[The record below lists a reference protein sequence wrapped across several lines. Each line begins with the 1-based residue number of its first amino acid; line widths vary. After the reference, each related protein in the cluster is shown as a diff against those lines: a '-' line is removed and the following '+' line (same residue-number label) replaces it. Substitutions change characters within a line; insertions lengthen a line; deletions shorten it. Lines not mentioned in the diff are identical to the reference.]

1 MNILNQ
7 KVISHGTSLV
17 KLDKRISELESKFS
31 LFNSRVQEESNNR
44 MELAKSQQINFS
56 ANSFQ
61 IQTLKEKIDQISK
74 STNDIL
80 SQFKL
85 TMTKDISERTSQL
98 QNIILEKSTIFDTLD
113 KKAQNT
119 QFMNRS
125 FENNLK
131 NKLNTIETDILSS
144 IKKISNDVGENSVK
158 IDFLEKKQ
166 TDNFNLVNN
175 EISKINKKITQFQN
189 EFNILNQFKD
199 NSNENSVGMANDIF
213 HQQEVINEFN
223 TKIKDQM
230 NNFELYTQKNNKII
244 NDEINSLIQWKEEIY
259 KNIETINEKTVKE
272 LNQFID
278 DMKKEIANNK
288 DEISLIENHVNE
300 EQKNFGN
307 FIQEKIG
314 TYEININKNLEYT
327 NEDIK
332 TLKKDVEM
340 IKNKFEDFK
349 EKTFEAVNDVEKFQN
364 KKYDDLFRILSSNN
378 LIKNNFRYN
387 NQIGKD
393 NSKIN
398 DSIINNSNRNNN
410 NLELNEKYNKNIIIN
425 EQNYNIGLSRDN

>member
-17 KLDKRISELESKFS
+17 KLEKRISELESKFS

-98 QNIILEKSTIFDTLD
+98 QNIILEKSTIFDTMD

-144 IKKISNDVGENSVK
+144 IKK
-158 IDFLEKKQ
+158 
-166 TDNFNLVNN
+166 
-175 EISKINKKITQFQN
+175 
-189 EFNILNQFKD
+189 NI
-199 NSNENSVGMANDIF
+199 
-213 HQQEVINEFN
+213 
-223 TKIKDQM
+223 
-230 NNFELYTQKNNKII
+230 
-244 NDEINSLIQWKEEIY
+244 
-259 KNIETINEKTVKE
+259 
-272 LNQFID
+272 
-278 DMKKEIANNK
+278 
-288 DEISLIENHVNE
+288 
-300 EQKNFGN
+300 
-307 FIQEKIG
+307 
-314 TYEININKNLEYT
+314 
-327 NEDIK
+327 
-332 TLKKDVEM
+332 
-340 IKNKFEDFK
+340 
-349 EKTFEAVNDVEKFQN
+349 
-364 KKYDDLFRILSSNN
+364 
-378 LIKNNFRYN
+378 
-387 NQIGKD
+387 
-393 NSKIN
+393 
-398 DSIINNSNRNNN
+398 
-410 NLELNEKYNKNIIIN
+410 
-425 EQNYNIGLSRDN
+425 

>member
-17 KLDKRISELESKFS
+17 KLEKRISELESKFS

-98 QNIILEKSTIFDTLD
+98 QNIILEKSTIFDTMD

-175 EISKINKKITQFQN
+175 EISKINKRITQFQN

-199 NSNENSVGMANDIF
+199 NSNENFVGMANDIF

-314 TYEININKNLEYT
+314 SYEININKNLEYT